1 MRDNDLT
8 LMFPEAKGCT
18 TKAGAD
24 RRVARVKAA
33 LDENRVNHVVVQR
46 PDGIWLP
53 VAILHDRNSWMV
65 RALCDAGFGVTN

>member
-24 RRVARVKAA
+24 AYRKLRSSTWPPSLQARV
-33 LDENRVNHVVVQR
+33 Q
-46 PDGIWLP
+46 
-53 VAILHDRNSWMV
+53 
-65 RALCDAGFGVTN
+65 